1 MLSTRLRRCSTAL
14 WMVSSSASPRPRR
27 PIPQHLRWALLPI
40 AAGLLSSGGAI
51 AQPLPETAPVTLAQA
66 SSPASTHLL
75 FVDPRL
81 GRDSQDGLS
90 GRSPL
95 RTITRALELA
105 ESNSVIMLAPGVYS
119 ADSGETFPLEVNRQ
133 ITLQGNPGLYGQG
146 IVIQGSAQ
154 GSATGG
160 DRPAATVI
168 LSEQAALVGVSVTQ
182 PQTDG
187 YSVWVADGTPLVM
200 NNSLS
205 PAQSMHVAQAS
216 QPTLQNNRMVAAPRA
231 ADPTPVTTPAS
242 QTASQAAAPPS
253 MPSVPVQPAP
263 PPAARPV
270 ETTSPLPRV
279 EPNHSIA
286 TSIPPVATPAR
297 PTAAPEPAAIAIPVQ
312 SPPAA
317 VEPSN
322 WDSPSVQ
329 LNGILSR
336 QGSTI
341 GYQLE
346 ETAEDAVEIPV
357 ILPQSGAAV
366 SSLESRQDPSW
377 TVSPGSLNPRPQQA
391 PINIPVSPPPVQSAA
406 PSQAAAPTRSSD
418 VLPVPSMDIPVGNV
432 GGLARVPVAGGTS
445 YAAVSSGS
453 SRAQYRVLVE
463 ASQAATRTRI
473 QSLVPGAFS
482 TVVNGQTMMQAGAF
496 SDRAN
501 AQELVD
507 LLISYGFQAS
517 LESR

>member
-1 MLSTRLRRCSTAL
+1 MLSTRLRRCSTA
-14 WMVSSSASPRPRR
+14 SPRPRR
-27 PIPQHLRWALLPI
+27 PILQHLSWALLPI
-40 AAGLLSSGGAI
+40 AAGLLGSGGAI

-66 SSPASTHLL
+66 SSSASTHLL

-81 GRDSQDGLS
+81 GQDSQDGAS

-105 ESNSVIMLAPGVYS
+105 EPNSVIMLAPGIYS
-119 ADSGETFPLEVNRQ
+119 ADSGETFPLEVDRQ

-160 DRPAATVI
+160 DRPSATVI

-187 YSVWVADGTPLVM
+187 HSVWVADGTPLVM

-205 PAQSMHVAQAS
+205 PAQSLHVTQAS
-216 QPTLQNNRMVAAPRA
+216 QPTLQNNRMVAATRA
-231 ADPTPVTTPAS
+231 ADPTPAVDPARQTVNQAAS
-242 QTASQAAAPPS
+242 QTAQASP

-263 PPAARPV
+263 PAARPV
-270 ETTSPLPRV
+270 ATTFPLPRV

-286 TSIPPVATPAR
+286 TAIPPVATPAR
-297 PTAAPEPAAIAIPVQ
+297 PAPEPAAIAIPVQ

-317 VEPSN
+317 RQSPWDTPSI
-322 WDSPSVQ
+322 Q
-329 LNGILSR
+329 LNGILN

-346 ETAEDAVEIPV
+346 EPAENAVEIPV
-357 ILPQSGAAV
+357 ILPQSGSAV
-366 SSLESRQDPSW
+366 SSLVSRQEPSW
-377 TVSPGSLNPRPQQA
+377 TISPGLLDSGAQQT
-391 PINIPVSPPPVQSAA
+391 PIEIPVSPPPVQTTV
-406 PSQAAAPTRSSD
+406 PSQAAAPTRSPD

-432 GGLARVPVAGGTS
+432 GGLARVPVTGGTS
-445 YAAVSSGS
+445 YAVASS
-453 SRAQYRVLVE
+453 SRSMAQYRVLVE
-463 ASQAATRTRI
+463 ANQATTRTRI

-507 LLISYGFQAS
+507 LLVSYGFQAS